1 MRKNRKLSWIL
12 TIAFVFS
19 TIVSLPTFPVMAGC
33 QDINGHWAKPQI
45 EYLMAQKIINGYP
58 DNTFKPEN
66 PISRAEFIVITNKA
80 FNFSDSTAIN
90 YSDVNPTDWFAAD
103 IARAKAARYISGYED
118 GTMKPDQQISR
129 QEAASIVARILAL
142 KSADTTATLQR
153 FSDNETIAN
162 WSRDSIAA
170 MVENGYLKGY
180 PDNSFKPANSIKRAE
195 AAVLFKIVLDRD
207 QDDLTVEPKPEIQ
220 SLFDQAG
227 TYGPKTGTQVINEDV
242 TISAS
247 GVILQNIIIEKDL
260 IIAKAVGDGDV
271 TLNNVTVKGKTYV
284 RGGGKDSIHINGGQY
299 SEIIIEQT
307 ATGQVRIVAVDTS
320 GLRVTISE
328 NAKGEEIILNGDFKS
343 VTVNA
348 DNVNITTQG
357 DTNIGEFRVQNG
369 LQDVNIELSR
379 DSTVNEMVLNSKTNV
394 KGQGTIE
401 KASGSKANDSSFA
414 TQPDS
419 IITPGSGGGGGGG
432 GSSAV
437 AVSAISVSPTSLT
450 LTAGGATGTLTPTV
464 SPSDATNKSVTWS
477 SSNTGVAT
485 VDATGKVTPV
495 AAGTATITVK
505 TEDGNFT
512 AACEVTVEAAPIVL
526 GSVATAAPT
535 ADGTGTGAT
544 NIGKYTVGTATGAA
558 PNFATVITGIET
570 LVDVVSAD
578 SKQGTAKWVGV
589 LVTTDKEV
597 TNLAVKTPSMT
608 EFANLA
614 QADINEAVAGGTT
627 GTKTFVWWLKSEDI
641 GSEGKN
647 ILIKVQGQDDSTA
660 VKLNVTF
667 NAYVVAPVSVTGVSL
682 DQGTMTL
689 TAGGATGT
697 LVATVAPENATN
709 KNVTWTSSDENVAT
723 VADGVVTPVAA
734 GTATIT
740 VTTEDGSKTA
750 TCTVTVEAAPVSVT
764 GVSLD
769 QGTMTLTAGGA
780 TGTLVATVAPEN
792 ATNKNVTW
800 TSSDENVATVADGV
814 VTPVAAGTATITV
827 TTEDGSKTAT
837 CTVTV
842 EAAPV
847 SVTGVSLDQGTM
859 TLTAGGATGTLVAT
873 VAPENA
879 TNKNVTWTSS
889 DENVA
894 TVADGVV
901 TPVAAGTATITVTTE
916 DGSKTA
922 TCTVTVEA
930 APGITSV
937 TVSPETATV
946 AQGGTQQLTA
956 TVVAVGGAAQT
967 VTWTSSDTGNKVT
980 VDANGLVSVDADAA
994 AGDYTITATSTVDTN
1009 KKDTATITVEE
1020 LVDAVA
1026 PAITTDLTDKTTTV
1040 GSAVTLDATATVTDG
1055 GTISYQWYSAT
1066 DADKTGAAAI
1076 DGQTNATYAPP
1087 VDAAGTFYYYCVVTN
1102 TNNAAT
1108 GTKTATTT
1116 SAVAK
1121 VTVETVVD
1129 ALALDT
1135 LVVAPVKHEAP
1146 NTTAIDATQY
1156 SGTIEW
1162 FEIDGSTPVTGNFA
1176 ASKAYVAKVTLTA
1189 KPGYT
1194 LTGVAENSFTYTE
1207 ASVVNAANAGV
1218 VRITFPATAPKLA
1231 STLAFA
1237 DEGPVAKLTT
1247 DEAFANAATGD
1258 GEGAITYSSSDEAV
1272 ATVDANTGEVTIVG
1286 AGSAVITAS
1295 QAESAT
1301 HEAGTASYTLN
1312 VTAPKS
1318 SEKAITG
1325 FSFQGLEPAV
1335 VGTIDE
1341 EAKTIA
1347 LTVPY
1352 DTDVT
1357 ALVAT
1362 FTNSAKS
1369 AVKVGEVE
1377 QTSGTTTNNFTAPV
1391 TYTVIAEDETSATY
1405 TVTVTEAGDPLA
1417 AEKAA
1422 AALIDGKSVKVAF
1435 EKGEDKAAVLVAIKA
1450 LDTTSNE
1457 LIAALT
1463 EDAIAIAAGK
1473 ATVTFADGV
1482 TAEVTVTEA
1491 ADQAAINERLA
1502 ITSVSIVD
1510 NKAYA
1515 STAAEG
1521 GTVRVLGYG
1530 VGINLD
1536 AKSEGKK
1543 ISDTTSIVVELYK
1556 GETLLGQQ
1564 TFKGFEKHAGAS
1576 STSGTID
1583 AGGQYVATSWDNS
1596 WSAGI
1601 AEIPNKAVATVKYT
1615 DGTATAEMA
1624 LNFTEEQTK
1633 IFYATEAVHALFE
1646 DVFAETLVLADG
1658 VTQDAINAA
1667 SVLVEAVTV
1676 NPTQNKAALEGLI
1689 TEAQALLGADQ

>member
-1 MRKNRKLSWIL
+1 M
-12 TIAFVFS
+12 
-19 TIVSLPTFPVMAGC
+19 
-33 QDINGHWAKPQI
+33 
-45 EYLMAQKIINGYP
+45 
-58 DNTFKPEN
+58 
-66 PISRAEFIVITNKA
+66 
-80 FNFSDSTAIN
+80 
-90 YSDVNPTDWFAAD
+90 
-103 IARAKAARYISGYED
+103 
-118 GTMKPDQQISR
+118 
-129 QEAASIVARILAL
+129 
-142 KSADTTATLQR
+142 
-153 FSDNETIAN
+153 
-162 WSRDSIAA
+162 
-170 MVENGYLKGY
+170 
-180 PDNSFKPANSIKRAE
+180 
-195 AAVLFKIVLDRD
+195 
-207 QDDLTVEPKPEIQ
+207 
-220 SLFDQAG
+220 
-227 TYGPKTGTQVINEDV
+227 
-242 TISAS
+242 
-247 GVILQNIIIEKDL
+247 
-260 IIAKAVGDGDV
+260 
-271 TLNNVTVKGKTYV
+271 
-284 RGGGKDSIHINGGQY
+284 
-299 SEIIIEQT
+299 
-307 ATGQVRIVAVDTS
+307 
-320 GLRVTISE
+320 
-328 NAKGEEIILNGDFKS
+328 
-343 VTVNA
+343 
-348 DNVNITTQG
+348 
-357 DTNIGEFRVQNG
+357 
-369 LQDVNIELSR
+369 
-379 DSTVNEMVLNSKTNV
+379 
-394 KGQGTIE
+394 
-401 KASGSKANDSSFA
+401 
-414 TQPDS
+414 
-419 IITPGSGGGGGGG
+419 
-432 GSSAV
+432 
-437 AVSAISVSPTSLT
+437 
-450 LTAGGATGTLTPTV
+450 
-464 SPSDATNKSVTWS
+464 
-477 SSNTGVAT
+477 
-485 VDATGKVTPV
+485 
-495 AAGTATITVK
+495 
-505 TEDGNFT
+505 
-512 AACEVTVEAAPIVL
+512 
-526 GSVATAAPT
+526 
-535 ADGTGTGAT
+535 
-544 NIGKYTVGTATGAA
+544 
-558 PNFATVITGIET
+558 
-570 LVDVVSAD
+570 
-578 SKQGTAKWVGV
+578 
-589 LVTTDKEV
+589 
-597 TNLAVKTPSMT
+597 
-608 EFANLA
+608 
-614 QADINEAVAGGTT
+614 
-627 GTKTFVWWLKSEDI
+627 
-641 GSEGKN
+641 
-647 ILIKVQGQDDSTA
+647 
-660 VKLNVTF
+660 
-667 NAYVVAPVSVTGVSL
+667 
-682 DQGTMTL
+682 
-689 TAGGATGT
+689 
-697 LVATVAPENATN
+697 
-709 KNVTWTSSDENVAT
+709 
-723 VADGVVTPVAA
+723 
-734 GTATIT
+734 
-740 VTTEDGSKTA
+740 
-750 TCTVTVEAAPVSVT
+750 
-764 GVSLD
+764 
-769 QGTMTLTAGGA
+769 
-780 TGTLVATVAPEN
+780 
-792 ATNKNVTW
+792 
-800 TSSDENVATVADGV
+800 
-814 VTPVAAGTATITV
+814 
-827 TTEDGSKTAT
+827 
-837 CTVTV
+837 
-842 EAAPV
+842 
-847 SVTGVSLDQGTM
+847 
-859 TLTAGGATGTLVAT
+859 
-873 VAPENA
+873 
-879 TNKNVTWTSS
+879 
-889 DENVA
+889 
-894 TVADGVV
+894 
-901 TPVAAGTATITVTTE
+901 
-916 DGSKTA
+916 
-922 TCTVTVEA
+922 
-930 APGITSV
+930 
-937 TVSPETATV
+937 
-946 AQGGTQQLTA
+946 
-956 TVVAVGGAAQT
+956 
-967 VTWTSSDTGNKVT
+967 
-980 VDANGLVSVDADAA
+980 
-994 AGDYTITATSTVDTN
+994 
-1009 KKDTATITVEE
+1009 
-1020 LVDAVA
+1020 
-1026 PAITTDLTDKTTTV
+1026 
-1040 GSAVTLDATATVTDG
+1040 
-1055 GTISYQWYSAT
+1055 
-1066 DADKTGAAAI
+1066 
-1076 DGQTNATYAPP
+1076 
-1087 VDAAGTFYYYCVVTN
+1087 
-1102 TNNAAT
+1102 
-1108 GTKTATTT
+1108 
-1116 SAVAK
+1116 
-1121 VTVETVVD
+1121 
-1129 ALALDT
+1129 
-1135 LVVAPVKHEAP
+1135 
-1146 NTTAIDATQY
+1146 
-1156 SGTIEW
+1156 
-1162 FEIDGSTPVTGNFA
+1162 
-1176 ASKAYVAKVTLTA
+1176 
-1189 KPGYT
+1189 
-1194 LTGVAENSFTYTE
+1194 
-1207 ASVVNAANAGV
+1207 